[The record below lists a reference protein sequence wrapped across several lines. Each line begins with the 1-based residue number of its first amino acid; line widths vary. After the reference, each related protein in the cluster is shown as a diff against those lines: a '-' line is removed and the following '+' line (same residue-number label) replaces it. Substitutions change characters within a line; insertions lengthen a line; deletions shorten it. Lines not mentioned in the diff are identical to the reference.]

1 MVQTKAGGPNGIFL
15 VFLFIP
21 DHSTTVKMFGIQMYA
36 LVSKHVVK
44 YYLIDPSVK
53 YANMMQ

>member
-1 MVQTKAGGPNGIFL
+1 MASFL
-15 VFLFIP
+15 GFLFIP